1 MDNFNE
7 FRKYFNKT
15 FWKVFSNKNIF
26 IDNPSNK
33 EKFTK
38 SVFKE
43 IYFKKYYP
51 SIPQLYIDI
60 NKGNG
65 VTRIIPVF
73 SLKDYCVYYYCIKK
87 LETKIAFNRI
97 PNTFGGWTLG
107 GLIRKNEEDEMIKRR
122 MDYNKFEDFMAE
134 LNGIS
139 VSQHSF
145 NPLAWAKAY
154 GDLNSKL
161 YASSKEKKYNF
172 VSELDISN
180 FYDSIRLD
188 ILELKIREISDD
200 KYSEIVAILFLFL
213 NYWNRK
219 TNSYNKQTV
228 GIPQDAL
235 GDCSRILA
243 NFYLQSYDKFVY
255 EICKKTGCK
264 YLRYADDQFIF
275 SNSKEE
281 LKYLIYMMSKKLNS
295 MGLSVNQKKVR
306 IFPTAGLIEYRA
318 FKIFDIVKSSKD
330 KNDKVKVET
339 LVNKYIE
346 LVKENK
352 LAKIK
357 DNGKSILTRI
367 LFCPALKRIDVSK
380 RNTIVN
386 FLIDENYLEFCR
398 TNHLLKIYDLLEKN
412 QKGKFVLKLKKL
424 TKKLMHNSFHYEVLG
439 FFDKYSIHTKLI
451 KTRLK
456 KLEQDLNLLI

>member
-1 MDNFNE
+1 MDNLNE
-7 FRKYFNKT
+7 FRRYFNKS
-15 FWKVFSNKNIF
+15 FWKAFINKNIF
-26 IDNPSNK
+26 IDNPPNK
-33 EKFTK
+33 DRFTRN
-38 SVFKE
+38 VFKE
-43 IYFKKYYP
+43 IYLKKYYP

-60 NKGNG
+60 NKGKG

-107 GLIRKNEEDEMIKRR
+107 GLIRKNEDDEMVKRR
-122 MDYNKFEDFMAE
+122 MDYDKFEDFMAE

-145 NPLAWAKAY
+145 NPLAWSKAY
-154 GDLNSKL
+154 GDLNAKL
-161 YASSKEKKYNF
+161 YASSKEKKYKF
-172 VSELDISN
+172 VTELDISN

-188 ILELKIREISDD
+188 ILEIKIREISDE
-200 KYSEIVAILFLFL
+200 KYSEIVALLFLFL

-275 SNSKEE
+275 SNNQEE
-281 LKYLIYMMSKKLNS
+281 SKYLIYMMSKKLNS
-295 MGLSVNQKKVR
+295 MGLSVNQKKVKVLS
-306 IFPTAGLIEYRA
+306 TSELIEYRA
-318 FKIFDIVKSSKD
+318 FKIFNVVKSSKD
-330 KNDKVKVET
+330 KNDKVKVEA
-339 LVNKYIE
+339 LVDKYIE
-346 LVKENK
+346 LVNESK

-367 LFCPALKRIDVSK
+367 LFCPALKKIDPIK
-380 RNTIVN
+380 RNVIVN
-386 FLIDENYLEFCR
+386 FLMDENYLEFCR
-398 TNHLLKIYDLLEKN
+398 TSHLLKIYNLLGIN
-412 QKGKFVLKLKKL
+412 QKRRLVFKLKKL

-439 FFDKYSIHTKLI
+439 FFDKYDIHTKLV
-451 KTRLK
+451 KTILK
-456 KLEQDLNLLI
+456 RLEQDLNL